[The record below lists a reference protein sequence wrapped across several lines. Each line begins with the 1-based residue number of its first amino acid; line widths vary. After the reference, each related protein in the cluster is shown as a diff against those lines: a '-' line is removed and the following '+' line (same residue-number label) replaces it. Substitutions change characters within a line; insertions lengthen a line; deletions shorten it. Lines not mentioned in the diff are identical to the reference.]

1 MWRGGRIWI
10 VGCKG
15 PKSEIAQ
22 SFKIQKEY
30 QCGWSIM
37 NMRGRGIKKGLHDM
51 PRLLNIV
58 LSPNEVIESFKQE
71 NDMSAALKISIT
83 QSGDYSK

>member
-1 MWRGGRIWI
+1 MKGG
-10 VGCKG
+10 
-15 PKSEIAQ
+15 
-22 SFKIQKEY
+22 
-30 QCGWSIM
+30 
-37 NMRGRGIKKGLHDM
+37 GIKKALHDM